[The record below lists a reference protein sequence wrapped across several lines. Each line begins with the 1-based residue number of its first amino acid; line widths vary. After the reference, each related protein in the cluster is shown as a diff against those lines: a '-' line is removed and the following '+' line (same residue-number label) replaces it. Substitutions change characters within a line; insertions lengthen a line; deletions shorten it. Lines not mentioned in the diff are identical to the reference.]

1 MDASTDR
8 TGRRRP
14 NRTHRFLF
22 LVTLLLVGG
31 LGRTPVVAQP
41 QSLRFEEKGRLPAAE
56 ANQAVAVDDE
66 YVYAIDNRA
75 IGKYDK
81 ATGEK
86 ADHWSGAEEGR
97 IHHLN
102 SGVVIDDTL
111 YCAHSNF
118 PEVPMVSSIELWD
131 VETMTHVGRHA
142 FGIYE
147 GSATWVDR
155 HDGAWWVVFA
165 HYAGEG
171 GVSGKGPAWTR
182 LVRFD
187 DAWRR
192 TGGWVFPASLIEQ
205 FRPYSNSGGAWGP
218 KGRLYVTGHDA
229 TEVYVL
235 ERPAAGATLRLV
247 DTLTFPGQGQGIAWS
262 PSAPNVL
269 YGIRRA
275 DRTIVW
281 ARLQDEGE

>member
-1 MDASTDR
+1 MDKS
-8 TGRRRP
+8 G
-14 NRTHRFLF
+14 THLWRGWGKGAFCLPL
-22 LVTLLLVGG
+22 LVTILLGG
-31 LGRTPVVAQP
+31 LGQRPVDAQP
-41 QSLRFEEKGRLPAAE
+41 QFEVSGRFAAAE

-81 ATGEK
+81 ATGERV
-86 ADHWSGAEEGR
+86 DRWRGSENGR

-118 PEVPMVSSIELWD
+118 PEVPMVSSIEMWD
-131 VETMTHVGRHA
+131 VETMTHVGSHS

-155 HDGAWWVVFA
+155 HKGNWWVAFA
-165 HYAGEG
+165 HYEDEG
-171 GVSGKGPAWTR
+171 GVPGKGAEWTQ

-192 TGGWVFPASLIEQ
+192 TGGWAFPTAVIEQ

-218 KGRLYVTGHDA
+218 EGQLYVTGHDA

-235 ERPAAGATLRLV
+235 ERPTAGGTLRLV
-247 DTLTFPGQGQGIAWS
+247 ETLDFPGQGQGIAWS
-262 PSAPNVL
+262 PTSPNVL
-269 YGIRRA
+269 YGIRRV
-275 DRTIVW
+275 DRTVVW
-281 ARLQDEGE
+281 ARLQTADE